1 MGRTI
6 KQLADELGV
15 SKTAV
20 RNYMDENFRAKYTE
34 KDHKGVITINEDG
47 CKLVADFLERSDKLT
62 ENTEKK
68 FAETSTNTENITIP
82 MAVWN
87 MMEEQLKKK
96 DEQIES
102 LSAALENTT
111 SSLKA
116 AQALH
121 AGTFKM
127 IPEKKS
133 RLLGWMGK
141 KVSNHDQ
148 NVD

>member
-20 RNYMDENFRAKYTE
+20 RNYMDEDFRAKYTE
-34 KDHKGVITINEDG
+34 KDRKGVITINEDG
-47 CKLVADFLERSDKLT
+47 CKVIAETYGKQCKEAQNNANR
-62 ENTEKK
+62 
-68 FAETSTNTENITIP
+68 FAESTANTENITIP
-82 MAVWN
+82 MAVWT

-111 SSLKA
+111 ASLKA

-127 IPEKKS
+127 IPDKKS
-133 RLLGWMGK
+133 KGLGWFK
-141 KVSNHDQ
+141 KKEEQVNE
-148 NVD
+148 